1 MEKSLDN
8 YSNIPAG
15 GGAFK
20 RHLLAPFTS
29 KAIYYSVLAT
39 SLSTLLNTTAQ
50 AQAFDPNNSNSH
62 TINQQSQVT
71 NGTNGN
77 TGQSGSKGK
86 DVDVNNLIQGWDRRH
101 DKPDGTRYAQ
111 GYNGENGTSG
121 TTGNG
126 GTDGSSQNSNIN
138 VTASTAS
145 NQTITNKLTINYTA
159 GNGGQGGTGG
169 QGGNGGNGGNGESV
183 RDNDDNAGINQVI
196 GGTGGNGGNGGNGS
210 DGGNITATLFS
221 GKTDN
226 YKLTFQ
232 QDIEATLTGGM
243 GGQGGNGG
251 NGGAGGAGGHGG
263 HAIAKITG
271 GGAGGGVANGG
282 NGGVGGAGGKGGDG
296 GNGGKGG
303 SVEATLF
310 DIGNNAGQRI
320 NATLKAT
327 NISVKSIGGNAG
339 IAGQGGNSGTSGNGG
354 GGGGAGACLTVSD
367 PTRCLQQ
374 IGGYAPS
381 GQQNQAG
388 GAGITPD
395 QQVADKAIANVLN
408 VANTNLSLGH
418 TNDKGTLAIKVE
430 TNNAIEKK
438 AQAIQA
444 TNANIALTSALNIE
458 AKALASE
465 ITKANQAPTS
475 QAIGLML
482 ENGTLDVTDK
492 LTINTQAQLQKEN
505 AGDTI
510 DTTNL
515 KSYSLYADAS
525 TLNIGAD
532 VNLTAKNEVLTN
544 NAGAQGDR
552 VYENSGFYLGNGS
565 TLNFKHTPTTRA
577 TTTYHTLT
585 TDRLEAEG
593 ENNLNFYTDLKNNT
607 GDKITIT
614 DSVDFTKLTKLNIQI
629 SGDDFFNPTII
640 GEQKIQGKHTLVDM
654 SNANPTALADKLLGN
669 KLQSPVWKEDNG
681 ALKYTLQAQVTQDQ
695 TNGNINLEGIII
707 SNSSKPTNPDKPN
720 PDKPTDPDKP
730 IPDVDPSNA
739 VIGILDNAFLINRMS
754 FLADSQLSERF
765 RILKNDGTTQ
775 AQSGFWYQS
784 YFTNTDFNTKVYNDL
799 MAKTNFTLNTMGI
812 DEVSHYDKFDVMKGV
827 YGSYGFMNAQY
838 GGDIGHSKIKNT
850 NFNAYGAIAWHN
862 GFYAETDLGVSFY
875 KSSLDTSVEGSKER
889 VNADYSTRALNAS
902 LALGKKF
909 YLSENSLFDI
919 NTKMDYTAF
928 FNDDYTTSNGLYV
941 KQNFYQSLGFVASAL
956 LGEYMNDGK
965 TIAYG
970 KIDAGYY
977 FSDADKYTTIRDT
990 NRDMRFNFRN
1000 PKYDFYFGNA
1010 IIGVKHRI
1018 KNVELSLEG
1027 NRYILSNFSSNLN
1040 LGVRGE
1046 IRILF

>member
-1 MEKSLDN
+1 
-8 YSNIPAG
+8 
-15 GGAFK
+15 
-20 RHLLAPFTS
+20 FTS

-71 NGTNGN
+71 NGSNGN
-77 TGQSGSKGK
+77 TGQSGSKATQDYTPSGGF
-86 DVDVNNLIQGWDRRH
+86 NNKFNNATNAWDRQQQGGG
-101 DKPDGTRYAQ
+101 GTKYAQ
-111 GYNGENGTSG
+111 GNNGGNGTSG

-126 GTDGSSQNSNIN
+126 GADGSSQNSNIN

-145 NQTITNKLTINYTA
+145 NQTITNKLTITYTA
-159 GNGGQGGTGG
+159 GNGGNGGKGGDGGNGGDGGRGESIRDKDDASGINQVIGGTGGTGG
-169 QGGNGGNGGNGESV
+169 QGGNGG
-183 RDNDDNAGINQVI
+183 I
-196 GGTGGNGGNGGNGS
+196 GGNGS

-232 QDIEATLTGGM
+232 QDIEATLTGGTGGKGGDGGNGGT
-243 GGQGGNGG
+243 GGQGGAGGDGATKVTFAGGMPMQGNANGGNGG
-251 NGGAGGAGGHGG
+251 NGGAGG
-263 HAIAKITG
+263 
-271 GGAGGGVANGG
+271 
-282 NGGVGGAGGKGGDG
+282 KGGDG
-296 GNGGKGG
+296 GKGGEGG

-339 IAGQGGNSGTSGNGG
+339 QGGQGGTTGNGG
-354 GGGGAGACLTVSD
+354 TGGGNGSAAACNNAANNCQVVGGGGAT
-367 PTRCLQQ
+367 P
-374 IGGYAPS
+374 GGQ
-381 GQQNQAG
+381 GTAG
-388 GAGITPD
+388 GAGKTPD
-395 QQVADKAIANVLN
+395 QQVADKANANIVN
-408 VANTNLSLGH
+408 VANANLSLGH
-418 TNDKGTLAIKVE
+418 TNNTGTLNIKVE
-430 TNNAIEKK
+430 TDNAIEKK

-444 TNANIALTSALNIE
+444 TNSNITLTSALNIE
-458 AKALASE
+458 TKALAKE
-465 ITKANQAPTS
+465 ITKANQAAPTS
-475 QAIGLML
+475 KAIGLML

-515 KSYSLYADAS
+515 KSYSLYANAS

-544 NAGAQGDR
+544 NAGTQGDR
-552 VYENSGFYLGNGS
+552 IYENSGFYLGNGS
-565 TLNFKHTPTTRA
+565 TLNFKHTSTTRA
-577 TTTYHTLT
+577 TTTYYTLT

-614 DSVDFTKLTKLNIQI
+614 DSVDFTNLTKLNIQI

-654 SNANPTALADKLLGN
+654 LNANPNNLADKLLGN

-720 PDKPTDPDKP
+720 PDKPADPTDPDKP

-956 LGEYMNDGK
+956 LGEYMNNGK